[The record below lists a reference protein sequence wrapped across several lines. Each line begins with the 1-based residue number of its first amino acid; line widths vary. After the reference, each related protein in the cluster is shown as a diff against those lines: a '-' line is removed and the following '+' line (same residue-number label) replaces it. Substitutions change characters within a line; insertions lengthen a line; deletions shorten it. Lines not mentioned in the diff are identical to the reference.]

1 MEVINN
7 IDIVGV
13 VIERIGS
20 LVLLFAI
27 GWLLY
32 RFHCLKDGTLQ
43 DLSRFVADI
52 AMPLLFF
59 YSMLNTNIFE
69 VAPHYFI
76 LLYAGMLVCLVG
88 FLLAWLSLKWLKL
101 EEPQKSTYLAMCIH
115 GNVGFI
121 PLPLV
126 YALFGDE
133 GVIACL
139 MYIIGNNI
147 ILFTFTTSL
156 LNRSV
161 GKPLSFNTMLCS
173 FIHPQILA
181 VFAGMAGSL
190 FISHSSSQ
198 APVWILEPIGM
209 LGKTTLPMA
218 MLVVGATL
226 AGLTLNRDIHVPM
239 QTGVFT
245 IRLLALPLISLLLL
259 VRAPQPMLIATV
271 LMIQVSMPTFG
282 AATAYVKRFGGD
294 ANQAAAGVMF
304 TTLGAAIMLPLW
316 LMLSMHY
323 HLITAF

>member
-1 MEVINN
+1 METINN
-7 IDIVGV
+7 TDIVVV

-20 LVLLFAI
+20 LVLLFAT

-32 RFHCLKDGTLQ
+32 RFHGFKDGTLR

-59 YSMLNTNIFE
+59 YSMLNTNLFE
-69 VAPHYFI
+69 MASHYFI
-76 LLYAGMLVCLVG
+76 LFYAGMLVCLVG
-88 FLLAWLSLKWLKL
+88 FLLAWLSHKWLKL
-101 EEPQKSTYLAMCIH
+101 EEPQKSTYLAMCTH

-126 YALFGDE
+126 YTLFGDE

-156 LNRSV
+156 LHRSV
-161 GKPLSFNTMLCS
+161 GKRLSFNSMLHS

-181 VFAGMAGSL
+181 VIAGVAGSL
-190 FISHSSSQ
+190 FRFHSSYQ
-198 APVWILEPIGM
+198 APEWILEPIGM

-226 AGLTLNRDIHVPM
+226 AGLTLNKDIHFPM
-239 QTGVFT
+239 QAGVFS
-245 IRLLALPLISLLLL
+245 IRLLALPLIGLLLL
-259 VRAPQPMLIATV
+259 TMLRQPMLIATV

-282 AATAYVKRFGGD
+282 AATAYVRRFGGD

-304 TTLGAAIMLPLW
+304 TTFGAAIMLPLW

-323 HLITAF
+323 NLLTVF